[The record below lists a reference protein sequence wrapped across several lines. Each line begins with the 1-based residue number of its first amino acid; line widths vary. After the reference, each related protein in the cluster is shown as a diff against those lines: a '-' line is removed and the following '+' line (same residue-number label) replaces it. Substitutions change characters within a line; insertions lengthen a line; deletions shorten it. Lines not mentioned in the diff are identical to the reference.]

1 MNNDLLL
8 SFREHNLMTNES
20 IGIFTYKM
28 FRIISYILW
37 SDPSKV
43 LLRFRGRKAV
53 LCLPCLHVQSK
64 FQLFWNYT
72 ITKLSVKKAKLTGW
86 FARNC
91 ATILRVLI
99 LKIAFEPET
108 FSAGA
113 FEERAPG
120 TFSLRLFLSGGGT
133 PHITGVGMLVVS
145 LRVVNFGFWSHLGCP
160 WQNVIIFSREGL
172 VQGCMWIQCKM

>member
-20 IGIFTYKM
+20 IGIFTHKS

-43 LLRFRGRKAV
+43 PVRFRGRKAV
-53 LCLPCLHVQSK
+53 LCLPCLHLQSK

-86 FARNC
+86 WSRNC
-91 ATILRVLI
+91 ATVLRVLI
-99 LKIAFEPET
+99 LKIAFESEKFPAGSFRGT
-108 FSAGA
+108 CPGDVFSW
-113 FEERAPG
+113 PL
-120 TFSLRLFLSGGGT
+120 SLRKWIRTKLHNLKCKA
-133 PHITGVGMLVVS
+133 LVPFQV
-145 LRVVNFGFWSHLGCP
+145 
-160 WQNVIIFSREGL
+160 
-172 VQGCMWIQCKM
+172 